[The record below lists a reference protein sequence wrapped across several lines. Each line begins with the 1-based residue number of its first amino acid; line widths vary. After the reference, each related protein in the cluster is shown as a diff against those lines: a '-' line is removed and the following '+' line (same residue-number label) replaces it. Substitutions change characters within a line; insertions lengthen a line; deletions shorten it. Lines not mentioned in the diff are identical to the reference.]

1 VKLPTSSGWAS
12 REGATPEDDC
22 TPMELAHLSRA
33 IPRPTLGASL
43 RAARLGRNIT
53 IEAVAAHTKLNPGFF
68 RDLERDD
75 LSKWPANQFY
85 RESYLRGYAEA
96 VGLDP
101 AEVIEA
107 FRREFVPAG
116 TSGATATA
124 TRRRVTPVT
133 IPIIIAITFVTLYS
147 LARWTTAVQSDPA
160 VGVTPSAALPVPVE
174 SLTPSQNEVA
184 MPEPAASPPEAPA
197 TVDLDQIEGE
207 LMIIST
213 PPGARILVNGIGRG
227 PTPARV
233 RFLPPGSYTVRFL
246 LPGYSAAIRN
256 AEISPKRLRVRV
268 SATLEPAPLPRAE
281 VPAESSAPAVDLGKE
296 SN

>member
-1 VKLPTSSGWAS
+1 
-12 REGATPEDDC
+12 
-22 TPMELAHLSRA
+22 MELVHLSRA
-33 IPRPTLGASL
+33 IPQPTLGASL

-75 LSKWPANQFY
+75 LSKWPASQFY

-124 TRRRVTPVT
+124 TQRRVTPVT
-133 IPIIIAITFVTLYS
+133 ISIIVAITFVTLYS
-147 LARWTTAVQSDPA
+147 LARRTPAVESDPA
-160 VGVTPSAALPVPVE
+160 AGVTASAALPVPVE
-174 SLTPSQNEVA
+174 SLTPSQNPVESLTPSKNEVA
-184 MPEPAASPPEAPA
+184 MPEPAASPPEASA
-197 TVDLDQIEGE
+197 TVDLDHIEGE
-207 LMIIST
+207 LMITST
-213 PPGARILVNGIGRG
+213 PPGARVVVNGIGRG

-246 LPGYSAAIRN
+246 LPGYSGTIRN
-256 AEISPKRLRVRV
+256 AEISPKRLRVGV
-268 SATLEPAPLPRAE
+268 SATLEPVPLPRAE
-281 VPAESSAPAVDLGKE
+281 VPAESSAPPVDPGKE
-296 SN
+296 

>member
-1 VKLPTSSGWAS
+1 
-12 REGATPEDDC
+12 
-22 TPMELAHLSRA
+22 MELVHLSRA
-33 IPRPTLGASL
+33 IPQPTLGASL

-75 LSKWPANQFY
+75 FSKWPANQFY

-107 FRREFVPAG
+107 FRRELVPAG

-124 TRRRVTPVT
+124 TQRRVTPVT
-133 IPIIIAITFVTLYS
+133 ISIMIAITFVTLYS
-147 LARWTTAVQSDPA
+147 LARWTTAVESDPA
-160 VGVTPSAALPVPVE
+160 ADVTASAAQPVPVE
-174 SLTPSQNEVA
+174 SLTPSQNPVESLTRSQNPVESLTPNEVA
-184 MPEPAASPPEAPA
+184 MPEPAASPPEASA

-213 PPGARILVNGIGRG
+213 PPGARVLVNGIARG
-227 PTPARV
+227 TTPARV

-246 LPGYSAAIRN
+246 LPGYSGAIRN
-256 AEISPKRLRVRV
+256 AEISPKRLQVSV
-268 SATLEPAPLPRAE
+268 SATLEPVPLPKAE
-281 VPAESSAPAVDLGKE
+281 VPAEPSAPAVDLGKE

>member
-1 VKLPTSSGWAS
+1 
-12 REGATPEDDC
+12 
-22 TPMELAHLSRA
+22 MELVHLSRA
-33 IPRPTLGASL
+33 VPQPTLGASL

-53 IEAVAAHTKLNPGFF
+53 IEAVAVHTKLNPAFF

-107 FRREFVPAG
+107 FRREFVPAA

-124 TRRRVTPVT
+124 TQRRVTPVT
-133 IPIIIAITFVTLYS
+133 IPIIIAITFVTLYA
-147 LARWTTAVQSDPA
+147 LARWTTAVESDPA
-160 VGVTPSAALPVPVE
+160 ADVTASAALPVPVE
-174 SLTPSQNEVA
+174 IIDSITEPVESLTASKNEVA
-184 MPEPAASPPEAPA
+184 MPEPAASPPEASA

-213 PPGARILVNGIGRG
+213 PPGARVLVNGIGRG

-246 LPGYSAAIRN
+246 LPGYSGAIRN
-256 AEISPKRLRVRV
+256 AEISPKRLRVSV
-268 SATLEPAPLPRAE
+268 SATLEPVPLPRAE

-296 SN
+296 SNQEDSNHPNTAQSP

>member
-1 VKLPTSSGWAS
+1 
-12 REGATPEDDC
+12 
-22 TPMELAHLSRA
+22 MELVHLSRA
-33 IPRPTLGASL
+33 IPQPTLGASL

-96 VGLDP
+96 VGLDS

-107 FRREFVPAG
+107 FRREFVTAA
-116 TSGATATA
+116 TSGATTTA
-124 TRRRVTPVT
+124 TQRRVTPVT
-133 IPIIIAITFVTLYS
+133 IPIIIAITFATLYS
-147 LARWTTAVQSDPA
+147 LARWTTAVESDPA
-160 VGVTPSAALPVPVE
+160 AAVTASAALPVPVESLTPSQNVE

-184 MPEPAASPPEAPA
+184 MPEPAASPPEASA

-213 PPGARILVNGIGRG
+213 PPGARVLVNGIGRG

-246 LPGYSAAIRN
+246 LPGYSGAIRN
-256 AEISPKRLRVRV
+256 AEISPKRLRVNV
-268 SATLEPAPLPRAE
+268 SATLEPVPLPRAE

-296 SN
+296 SNQEDSNHPNTAQSP